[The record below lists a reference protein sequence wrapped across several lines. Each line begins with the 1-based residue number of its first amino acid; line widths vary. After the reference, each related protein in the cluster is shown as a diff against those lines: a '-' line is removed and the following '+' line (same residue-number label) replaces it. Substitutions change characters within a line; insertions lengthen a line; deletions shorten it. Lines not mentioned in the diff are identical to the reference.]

1 MTSPSVRDVLRGR
14 SRAQRW
20 RRTVARRV
28 LAFLALAA
36 ALVLTQWSLRSPA
49 PATTA
54 VAVAGRDLAAGTV
67 LGRGD
72 LVLTRVP
79 RTLVPSALVLGLE
92 HVLGRRLATP
102 LARGEPVTPTRLVP
116 RTLADGLPP
125 GTTAVHVLA
134 TDTHML
140 ELVGPGQEVR
150 LHRPSDGAV
159 LVDRALVLG
168 IDLPVAAS
176 TSPLGQ
182 PDPRGLVV
190 AVPTDTLSLLLLTPE
205 GSGPR
210 VHVLPTGAG

>member
-1 MTSPSVRDVLRGR
+1 MASPSVRDVLRGR

-28 LAFLALAA
+28 LAFLALAS
-36 ALVLTQWSLRSPA
+36 ALVLTQWSLRSPG

-72 LVLTRVP
+72 LVLARLP
-79 RTLVPSALVLGLE
+79 RDLVPSASSDPG

-159 LVDRALVLG
+159 LVERAMVLG
-168 IDLPVAAS
+168 VDLPVAGSGPA
-176 TSPLGQ
+176 LGG

-190 AVPTDTLSLLLLTPE
+190 AVPTDSLTLLLLTPD

-210 VHVLPTGAG
+210 VHVLPTDAG

>member
-1 MTSPSVRDVLRGR
+1 MATPSLRDVLRGR

-36 ALVLTQWSLRSPA
+36 ALVLTQWSLRSPG

-79 RTLVPSALVLGLE
+79 RTLVPSASADPE

-176 TSPLGQ
+176 TSPLGG

-190 AVPTDTLSLLLLTPE
+190 AVPTDSLTLLLLTPD

-210 VHVLPTGAG
+210 VHVLPTDAG